1 MDLAA
6 LLDYLVARS
15 SNRPHPFHRNNKQ
28 TEKVQERWEQTTWA
42 KKLAAKS
49 KRASLTDFDRFK
61 LMVARKEKSAIV
73 KKHLK

>member
-1 MDLAA
+1 MFL
-6 LLDYLVARS
+6 
-15 SNRPHPFHRNNKQ
+15 Q

-42 KKLAAKS
+42 KKLAARA

-61 LMVARKEKSAIV
+61 LMVARKEKSAII

>member
-1 MDLAA
+1 M
-6 LLDYLVARS
+6 V
-15 SNRPHPFHRNNKQ
+15 Q

-42 KKLAAKS
+42 KKLAAKA

-61 LMVARKEKSAIV
+61 LMVARKEKAAIV